1 MVIVVGHTGRVGK
14 FLYDAYKA
22 AGFKVIGIDRRFEY
36 SLDNAALINGLLDT
50 GPHCVVYTALSGD
63 RPYTALQ
70 SERDL
75 HALACFLEWVQRLHT
90 RPSLVFLSSISVY
103 ETLPS
108 GLADTGIK
116 LACESPYA
124 QMKLDSENLITA
136 ARSSF
141 ESVCIL
147 RCGALL
153 VHPSVDES
161 FLGSLILNLRNQ
173 QVCEMKN
180 KHNRFNAL
188 ITVADLF
195 RILINPAVMPSHE
208 NTVALLN
215 IGSTEP
221 LSMGEVAENAAKA
234 LRVANCVTW
243 SRNENLPERILE
255 YPTRL
260 AAHLPTVRQSLRN
273 YISKF

>member
-22 AGFKVIGIDRRFEY
+22 AGFKAIGIGRGFEY
-36 SLDNAALINGLLDT
+36 SLDNAALINGLLDP
-50 GPHCVVYTALSGD
+50 GPHCVVYTALSSD

-75 HALACFLEWVQRLHT
+75 KSLARFLEWVQALHT

-103 ETLPS
+103 ENLPS
-108 GLADTGIK
+108 GLANTRIA

-124 QMKLDSENLITA
+124 RMKLDSENLITA

-161 FLGSLILNLRNQ
+161 FLGGLILNLRNQ
-173 QVCEMKN
+173 QVCELKN

-188 ITVADLF
+188 ITAADLF
-195 RILINPAVMPSHE
+195 GILINPAAMSLYE
-208 NTVALLN
+208 NTVSLLN

-221 LSMGEVAENAAKA
+221 LSMGDVAENAAKA
-234 LRVANCVTW
+234 LQVANCVTW
-243 SRNENLPERILE
+243 SRNESLPERILE
-255 YPTRL
+255 YPTSL

-273 YISKF
+273 YISKL